1 MYAGAGIVPGSDPAA
16 EWEETWLKM
25 RNIQQLVPPPRAL
38 RSLPNIN
45 TLWAGTAHF
54 TRFHWHTS
62 RYSVYLLYWYK
73 STDADARSAH
83 PPFQHEH
90 AVAQR

>member
-45 TLWAGTAHF
+45 TLWAGATHF
-54 TRFHWHTS
+54 TGVHWHS
-62 RYSVYLLYWYK
+62 RHSVYLLYWYK
-73 STDADARSAH
+73 STDADARSASA
-83 PPFQHEH
+83 PPPPPPT
-90 AVAQR
+90 